1 MTTTDSHQPKF
12 VSRTVS
18 PSLRHTLELEVSARG
33 PVPHPAS
40 SSEVLL
46 SEAAT
51 YPLTPAAMLHSSFLP
66 DIDHAG
72 LSRCLGV
79 PELESPV
86 GDPGD
91 DHDGD

>member
-1 MTTTDSHQPKF
+1 MTF
-12 VSRTVS
+12 I
-18 PSLRHTLELEVSARG
+18 
-33 PVPHPAS
+33 
-40 SSEVLL
+40 
-46 SEAAT
+46 
-51 YPLTPAAMLHSSFLP
+51 FLP

-91 DHDGD
+91 DHDGDLVSEIILVFLRNSDSPVSTTSPAGLTWALPE

>member
-1 MTTTDSHQPKF
+1 MSEINSSF
-12 VSRTVS
+12 
-18 PSLRHTLELEVSARG
+18 
-33 PVPHPAS
+33 PAS

-86 GDPGD
+86 GDQVWGKHPAR
-91 DHDGD
+91 